1 MMTRFPSA
9 RLLPAAFFLLALAFP
24 ASAQDP
30 LAGALFPDPVV
41 ATGKGFEI
49 KRSAV
54 EDAFITEK
62 GLVLQQQNVSIPES
76 DRARVESDILL
87 HLVIDKILTAKAT
100 EDEKTRTRDEVEK
113 YLDDLRKA
121 APSEELFQQQI
132 TSTGKTLAQIKAG
145 YLEKRLARV
154 VLVRELVPS
163 NAISDAAVKKFYED
177 EKNATNFAIP
187 ELVHVAHILISVL
200 DPSVLDPATRQPL
213 PLPPAQKREKEMLAR
228 DIKAKADKGDDF
240 ATLAKLYSDDTST
253 KYTGGEHTFARH
265 AMAPALEG
273 FEAAAFSLKT
283 NQISDL
289 VETPYGYHII
299 KLLERLPPSRMSLDK
314 VTAGIRDYLADV
326 EINKMLPAYIPKIE
340 AEYDVKFL
348 GPNFSPTP
356 LVPPAAPTAP
366 AAPAPFIGPPA
377 PPEFMVPPAP
387 AGADQK

>member
-9 RLLPAAFFLLALAFP
+9 RLLPAAAFFLLATAFP

-62 GLVLQQQNVSIPES
+62 ALVLQQQNITIPES

-121 APSEELFQQQI
+121 APSEELFQQQV
-132 TSTGKTLAQIKAG
+132 TASGKTLAQIKAG

-163 NAISDAAVKKFYED
+163 NAIADATVKKFYED

-187 ELVHVAHILISVL
+187 ELVHVAHILISVM
-200 DPSVLDPATRQPL
+200 DPATRQPL
-213 PLPPAQKREKEMLAR
+213 PAAQKREKEMLAR

-289 VETPYGYHII
+289 VETPYGFHII
-299 KLLERLPPSRMSLDK
+299 KLLERLPPSRMTLDK
-314 VTAGIRDYLADV
+314 VSAGIKDYLADV

-348 GPNFSPTP
+348 LPGYSPSP
-356 LVPPAAPTAP
+356 LVAPAPPPAAATNA
-366 AAPAPFIGPPA
+366 PPA
-377 PPEFMVPPAP
+377 HAP
-387 AGADQK
+387 RAVKK

>member
-1 MMTRFPSA
+1 M
-9 RLLPAAFFLLALAFP
+9 
-24 ASAQDP
+24 
-30 LAGALFPDPVV
+30 V

-62 GLVLQQQNVSIPES
+62 ALVLQQQNITIPES

-121 APSEELFQQQI
+121 APSEELFQQQV
-132 TSTGKTLAQIKAG
+132 TASGKTLAQIKAG

-163 NAISDAAVKKFYED
+163 NAIADAAVKKFYED

-187 ELVHVAHILISVL
+187 ELVHVAHILISVM
-200 DPSVLDPATRQPL
+200 DPATRQPL
-213 PLPPAQKREKEMLAR
+213 PAAQKREKEMLAR

-289 VETPYGYHII
+289 VETPYGFHII
-299 KLLERLPPSRMSLDK
+299 KLLERLPPSRMTLDK
-314 VTAGIRDYLADV
+314 VSAGIKDYLADV

-348 GPNFSPTP
+348 GPNYAPTP
-356 LVPPAAPTAP
+356 LVPPPAPAAP

-377 PPEFMVPPAP
+377 PPDLVVPPAP
-387 AGADQK
+387 AGGDQK